1 MKSAVVA
8 TVFTYLIGA
17 LAAPVGSNVNTTA
30 VDASALHAV
39 LNGTVTVSSK
49 DAKLVDGLV
58 AALADRDAPTARNST
73 AIAPAAPSSV
83 TAQISVGSEAAKILE
98 DVDKVTGG
106 LIFQGMSPED
116 KKKLT
121 DLLKSSHPEL
131 IPSKVVFDE
140 AEGATQATE
149 QNLTSILKNNGVT
162 EAAIR
167 KMYDQ
172 GLISDLVRLLGG
184 LFKDLPVAGPLA
196 SSAIEKAGSPVDGL
210 TKDPLGAVGGV
221 GKNPKG
227 TVSNLVG
234 DITGSAKGAATSTA
248 AASDLTKDPLGA
260 VGGLLRGVT
269 GATKVAAGAT
279 DSVSD
284 LTKDPLGAV
293 ESLLGDATGA
303 TNGATSTAKS
313 AAGASP
319 TGAVSGLLKD
329 PLGAVGKTVG
339 DIGDTAMGATG
350 TLANAA
356 KLPAKREEQPVID
369 TEGLRLEVPG
379 IESVLAAI
387 LEGINGSVKASSGS
401 APAVSGTPK
410 PDVGDSP
417 TAGDLTMSA

>member
-17 LAAPVGSNVNTTA
+17 LAAPVSSNVNTTA
-30 VDASALHAV
+30 VNASALHTV

-49 DAKLVDGLV
+49 DAKLVNGLV
-58 AALADRDAPTARNST
+58 AALANRDAPTARNST
-73 AIAPAAPSSV
+73 AIAPAAPSPV
-83 TAQISVGSEAAKILE
+83 TPQISVGSEAAKILE
-98 DVDKVTGG
+98 DVDKATGG
-106 LIFQGMSPED
+106 LIFQGISPED

-131 IPSKVVFDE
+131 IPIKVVFDE

-149 QNLTSILKNNGVT
+149 QKLTSILKDNGVT

-172 GLISDLVRLLGG
+172 GLLSDLVRLLGG

-196 SSAIEKAGSPVDGL
+196 SSAIEKAGSPVGGL
-210 TKDPLGAVGGV
+210 TKDPLGAVGGM
-221 GKNPKG
+221 GKNPTG

-234 DITGSAKGAATSTA
+234 DLIGSAKGAATSTA

-293 ESLLGDATGA
+293 ENLLGDATA
-303 TNGATSTAKS
+303 ANNGATSAAQS

-329 PLGAVGKTVG
+329 PLGTVGKTVG
-339 DIGDTAMGATG
+339 DIGNTAVGATG

-379 IESVLAAI
+379 IEPVLAAI
-387 LEGINGSVKASSGS
+387 LEGINDSVKASSGS
-401 APAVSGTPK
+401 ASAVSGTPK
-410 PDVGDSP
+410 PDVGDAP
-417 TAGDLTMSA
+417 AAGVLTMSA